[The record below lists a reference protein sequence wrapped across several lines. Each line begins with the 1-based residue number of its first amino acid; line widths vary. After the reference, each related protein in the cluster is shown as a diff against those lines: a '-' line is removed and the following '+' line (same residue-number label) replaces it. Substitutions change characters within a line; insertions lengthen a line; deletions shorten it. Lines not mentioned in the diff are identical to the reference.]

1 MNLISEEYGETLQAF
16 KKQDLVEVA
25 DGLVDM
31 VWVIMGM
38 ASTLDIPF
46 DRVWEEVRASNMSK
60 FVDGKAIK
68 NKDGKI
74 MKPDSYFRPD
84 IAKVLSGS

>member
-1 MNLISEEYGETLQAF
+1 
-16 KKQDLVEVA
+16 
-25 DGLVDM
+25 
-31 VWVIMGM
+31 
-38 ASTLDIPF
+38 LDIDF